1 MIRRTIAIV
10 AAAVLL
16 AVPAA
21 AAEAAAPGWGALVE
35 GGGLLAFAGAVY
47 HLLHR
52 HLGEIVTD
60 RRAAAAQRKLDAAAY
75 TVAVEKF
82 SKVASNNGAMLAIVV
97 DRLPR
102 LNDGDDAIN

>member
-60 RRAAAAQRKLDAAAY
+60 RRAAAAQR
-75 TVAVEKF
+75 
-82 SKVASNNGAMLAIVV
+82 GARPPNRRPIPRRIPTMKIPMVH
-97 DRLPR
+97 LPCKQIPPS
-102 LNDGDDAIN
+102 LQSCAM